1 MSFTLTPEQR
11 MRLFKL
17 LQEIVRYADLEAL
30 ALVSKTGIKIAFFSE
45 KDADAD
51 LFSAISAAVSATGSM
66 VTDKMGQG
74 KLLEVTVFG
83 DEGYTILSSAG
94 TEYILIGA
102 SREFYSLGLAVRV
115 LRRYSARIP
124 AVFEDEKK
132 DIGSLVT
139 ELKDLLQ

>member
-1 MSFTLTPEQR
+1 MSFTLTPEQKR
-11 MRLFKL
+11 RLYKL

-30 ALVSKTGIKIAFFSE
+30 ALVTKTGINIAFFSE
-45 KDADAD
+45 KEADAD
-51 LFSAISAAVSATGSM
+51 LFSAISAAVASTGSM

-74 KLLEVTVFG
+74 RLWEVTVSG
-83 DEGYTILSSAG
+83 DQGYTILSSAG

-115 LRRYSARIP
+115 LRQYSSKIP
-124 AVFEDEKK
+124 AVFEDEQK
-132 DIGSLVT
+132 DIGSLVS